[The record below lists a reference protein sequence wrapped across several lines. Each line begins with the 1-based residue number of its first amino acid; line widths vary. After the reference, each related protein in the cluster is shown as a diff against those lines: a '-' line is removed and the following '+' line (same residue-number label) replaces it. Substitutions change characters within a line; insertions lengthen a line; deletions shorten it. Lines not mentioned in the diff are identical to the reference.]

1 MCLALVQAWRGG
13 CTQKVRLCS
22 PGAHLTVRKLKGMA
36 REWWS
41 PSSTGG
47 EVAALVH
54 LGLDVGC

>member
-1 MCLALVQAWRGG
+1 MCLALAQAWSGG
-13 CTQKVRLCS
+13 HTEGQALLS
-22 PGAHLTVRKLKGMA
+22 WAHLTVRKLEVTA
-36 REWWS
+36 RKWWS